1 MYKINQLHSFVFQE
15 LAKLIQEQEHK
26 RNRAQVDKDKLRE
39 IEEQDRRLA
48 QIIQEQEKLKLRR
61 AKQKKK
67 QQEEARRAQ
76 VVISV

>member
-1 MYKINQLHSFVFQE
+1 M
-15 LAKLIQEQEHK
+15 
-26 RNRAQVDKDKLRE
+26 DKDKLKE

-48 QIIQEQEKLKLRR
+48 QIIQEQEKLKLRK

-76 VVISV
+76 VLSPNYLEKNP